1 MIDIDNLDRQLELAL
16 TGDLRVHR
24 ILRPAEQVS
33 RAQRVDP
40 AGPAATAPPPAATR
54 GPGGEPPV
62 PAGRTKPARS
72 HAPAAPTA
80 LSPPSPCG
88 HADPDPGSE
97 AQARRLGELLGLG
110 LLDQCAA
117 EIEAHRR
124 RVTEKGSAYGLR
136 DDAAW
141 SVMTATLHGCQREAR
156 SALAKLLAYG
166 HDGRD
171 AAAAERHLAA
181 QLWVVSEWGDDDE
194 RFGLLDKCRQRAYC
208 HDELPWRAA
217 LTLLLARM
225 GRFGEACREFDA
237 TMSRH
242 REAGLALSLDAGTHL
257 AEAAWL
263 LGDPTR
269 GSLLDAA
276 AATWTM
282 PVVVIDRGWI
292 CKGASA
298 RFRALVAAT
307 ASDWVGADAG
317 FAAAVATHRN
327 LDAMPLLARTLYEW
341 GCTLAGR
348 DDAQAGGYFDESA
361 AIARRLALT
370 GLPTGRPASATA
382 V

>member
-16 TGDLRVHR
+16 TGDVRVHR
-24 ILRPAEQVS
+24 IARPAEQRARPAEQAS
-33 RAQRVDP
+33 RA
-40 AGPAATAPPPAATR
+40 
-54 GPGGEPPV
+54 
-62 PAGRTKPARS
+62 
-72 HAPAAPTA
+72 HAPATPTA
-80 LSPPSPCG
+80 LSPPSPPD
-88 HADPDPGSE
+88 HADPDPESE
-97 AQARRLGELLGLG
+97 AHARRLAELLGLG
-110 LLDQCAA
+110 LLDQCTA

-124 RVTEKGSAYGLR
+124 RATEKGSAHGLR

-141 SVMTATLHGCQREAR
+141 LAMRATLHGHQREAR
-156 SALAKLLAYG
+156 SALARVLAHG
-166 HDGRD
+166 HDARD
-171 AAAAERHLAA
+171 DAAAERHLSV

-194 RFGLLDKCRQRAYC
+194 RFGLLDRCRERAYC
-208 HDELPWRAA
+208 HDQLPWRAA

-225 GRFGEACREFDA
+225 GRFDEACREFEA
-237 TMSRH
+237 TTSRH

-263 LGDPTR
+263 LGDRTR
-269 GSLLDAA
+269 GSLLEAA

-282 PVVVIDRGWI
+282 PVVAIDRGWI

-317 FAAAVATHRN
+317 FAEAVASHRN

-348 DDAQAGGYFDESA
+348 DDAQAGGRFDESA